1 MRKRNLQ
8 DLVQNYCV
16 ENSVLTRWK
25 NCRPA
30 KDWVRSF
37 RGRWSHRVKI
47 RKPTNIRRSRAKV
60 SPEEV
65 TAFINRIRPNLEG
78 VPRYNIFNYD
88 ESPFRDDPSTESA
101 FFAADTRHCEK
112 VQNHSKTSFSVM
124 FCCSAAGDILPP
136 MTVYK
141 SGTGSVYKSW
151 CLEGPE
157 GSVYAANKS
166 GYFDM
171 EKFTQWFKE
180 VGVKFRHNC
189 ILLCELVGGVMEYN
203 FVTGVKFRHK
213 YILFCELA
221 AEMAYIFVT
230 V

>member
-1 MRKRNLQ
+1 MTLSDRVRAEDPAKVPTLGRPQELPRAVEEALVKCLEVCAEFNYPMRKRNLQ

-78 VPRYNIFNYD
+78 ALDIISSTTTRAPSGTTPQPSQPSLLPTQGTARRYKTTV
-88 ESPFRDDPSTESA
+88 RRPSQLC
-101 FFAADTRHCEK
+101 FAA
-112 VQNHSKTSFSVM
+112 VLLGTSFH
-124 FCCSAAGDILPP
+124 
-136 MTVYK
+136 
-141 SGTGSVYKSW
+141 
-151 CLEGPE
+151 
-157 GSVYAANKS
+157 
-166 GYFDM
+166 
-171 EKFTQWFKE
+171 Q
-180 VGVKFRHNC
+180 
-189 ILLCELVGGVMEYN
+189 
-203 FVTGVKFRHK
+203 
-213 YILFCELA
+213 
-221 AEMAYIFVT
+221 
-230 V
+230 